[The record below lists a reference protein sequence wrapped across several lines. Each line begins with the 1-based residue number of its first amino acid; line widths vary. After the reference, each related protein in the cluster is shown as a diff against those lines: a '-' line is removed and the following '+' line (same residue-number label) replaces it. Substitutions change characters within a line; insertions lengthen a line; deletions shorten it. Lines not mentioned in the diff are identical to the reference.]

1 VRGSAAEYLGSTGA
15 KEAVQPLIKSLHDPN
30 NEVRM
35 MAARSLGNL
44 LEGQRS
50 PSPLVCLLRD
60 CDELARIEACESLG
74 NTGDRRALPALWRAI
89 RDDSEL
95 VRGYAATSIGYLG
108 AREEIP
114 RLEKALRRENSD
126 RSKVGLY
133 KALYELGKNAALAP
147 LLELLQN
154 PDYQVRC
161 ATANTLSTLSFGR
174 QDASVV
180 LAALRRALRAEGT
193 VAAKSSIRSSVRAV
207 SQNVRT

>member
-1 VRGSAAEYLGSTGA
+1 
-15 KEAVQPLIKSLHDPN
+15 
-30 NEVRM
+30 
-35 MAARSLGNL
+35 
-44 LEGQRS
+44 
-50 PSPLVCLLRD
+50 
-60 CDELARIEACESLG
+60 
-74 NTGDRRALPALWRAI
+74 
-89 RDDSEL
+89 L
-95 VRGYAATSIGYLG
+95 VRSYAATAIGSLG
-108 AREEIP
+108 AREEIA
-114 RLEKALRRENSD
+114 RLETAFRRENSD
-126 RSKVGLY
+126 QGKVGFYEALY
-133 KALYELGKNAALAP
+133 KLRRNAALAP